1 MKRKTL
7 VLIAVYIIG
16 GILSRTIFHLGPN
29 VEFIT
34 AISISSAIIL
44 KSKKLALIVPI
55 SIMFISD
62 LIIGNSNI
70 FIFTWSGFLFP
81 VIIGFILSKFIRK
94 QTDNKILK
102 LALFSELAG
111 ITSSMFFFVW
121 TNFGHWLT
129 TNMYMKNIEGLI
141 SCYINAIPFLRPQLG
156 ANLII
161 VPILVIASYY
171 FVSLILHRK
180 ENLAQ
185 AQN

>member
-7 VLIAVYIIG
+7 ILIVVYIIG

-44 KSKKLALIVPI
+44 NNKKLALIVPI
-55 SIMFISD
+55 SIMFLSD
-62 LIIGNSNI
+62 LMIGNSNI

-81 VIIGFILSKFIRK
+81 VIIGFVLSKFIKK

-111 ITSSMFFFVW
+111 VTSSMFFFVW

-129 TNMYMKNIEGLI
+129 TNMYTKDVGGLI
-141 SCYINAIPFLRPQLG
+141 SCYINAIPFLKPQLG
-156 ANLII
+156 GNLLI
-161 VPILVIASYY
+161 VPILVVASYY
-171 FVSLILHRK
+171 IVSLTLHRK
-180 ENLAQ
+180 EKLAQ
-185 AQN
+185 A